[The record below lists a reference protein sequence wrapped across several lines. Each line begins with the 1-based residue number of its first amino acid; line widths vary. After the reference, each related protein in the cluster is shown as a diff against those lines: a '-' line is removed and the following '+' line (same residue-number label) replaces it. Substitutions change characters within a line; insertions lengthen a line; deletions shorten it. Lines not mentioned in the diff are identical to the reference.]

1 VYRVIRTDR
10 DGHGLR
16 GVADEA
22 GARPALA
29 SRAWI
34 AITATL
40 PQETHMPTT
49 TISPVE
55 GSVARF
61 TADPEAGRAQPAV
74 TAELANGR
82 ARLSSGPFN
91 WDADLGL
98 AIGGSNLAPSPTAY
112 LLGALAGCA
121 AVFLADTLAPLY
133 GVTVD
138 GVSAT
143 ARCSS
148 DAAGLLGID
157 GRDPALGEIQLDVVV
172 SSPDPA
178 ERLEPVFAAWR
189 ERCPIYLALLRPNAI
204 SLSFAMDGE
213 PTAQKGAPV

>member
-1 VYRVIRTDR
+1 
-10 DGHGLR
+10 
-16 GVADEA
+16 
-22 GARPALA
+22 
-29 SRAWI
+29 
-34 AITATL
+34 
-40 PQETHMPTT
+40 MPTG
-49 TISPVE
+49 TISPLE
-55 GSVARF
+55 GSIAKF
-61 TADPEAGRAQPAV
+61 TSEPDAGRARPAV

-121 AVFLADTLAPLY
+121 AVFLADTLAPLF

-157 GRDPALGEIQLDVVV
+157 GRDPALGDIQLDVVV
-172 SSPDPA
+172 SSTDPA
-178 ERLEPVFAAWR
+178 ERLEPMFEAWR
-189 ERCPIYLALLRPNAI
+189 ERCPIFLALLRANAI
-204 SLSFAMDGE
+204 SLSFAIDGE
-213 PTAQKGAPV
+213 QTAGKGAIA

>member
-1 VYRVIRTDR
+1 MDR
-10 DGHGLR
+10 DDR
-16 GVADEA
+16 DP
-22 GARPALA
+22 RPK
-29 SRAWI
+29 
-34 AITATL
+34 
-40 PQETHMPTT
+40 ETHMVTVTT
-49 TISPVE
+49 SPLE
-55 GSVARF
+55 ASIAKF
-61 TADPEAGRAQPAV
+61 TAEPDAGRARPAV
-74 TAELANGR
+74 TAELVNGR

-98 AIGGSNLAPSPTAY
+98 AIGGGNLAPSPTAY

-121 AVFLADTLAPLY
+121 AVFLADTLAPLF

-148 DAAGLLGID
+148 DAAGLLGVD
-157 GRDPALGEIQLDVVV
+157 GRDPALGDIELDVVV

-178 ERLEPVFAAWR
+178 ARLEPVFAAWR

-204 SLSFAMDGE
+204 AVSFAVDGDATH
-213 PTAQKGAPV
+213 PGADG